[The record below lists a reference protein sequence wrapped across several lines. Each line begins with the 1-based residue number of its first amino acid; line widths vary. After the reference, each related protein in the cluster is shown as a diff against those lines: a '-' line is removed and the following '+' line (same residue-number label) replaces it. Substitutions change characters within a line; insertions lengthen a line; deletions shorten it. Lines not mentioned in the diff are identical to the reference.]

1 LLRSSEIVAEHIAG
15 IDVPLEQSTVCAVD
29 DAATLIGL
37 LSNSV

>member
-1 LLRSSEIVAEHIAG
+1 LLPSAEIVVEHIAG
-15 IDVPLEQSTVCAVD
+15 IDVRLEQSSVSQVD